1 MKIYKKHIIN
11 NFLKLLLIT
20 SSIFLIL
27 VLLLNLFEELNF
39 FKDTNESLYYP
50 LLLNILNAP
59 SILIN
64 IFPFIFLISTQFL
77 LINLI
82 EKNELIILKNFGID
96 NLRLIGIISLVSFF
110 ASLFI
115 IIIFYN
121 FSAKLKH
128 FYLEIKNDF
137 ANDNKY
143 LAVITENGIW
153 IKDEIDNNKIII
165 NADLIEGNIL
175 KEVVITQFNN
185 NFLPQKYIYGKSVN
199 IKKNNWVIEKAVII
213 ENNIRTI
220 NNNFLFK
227 SNFNS
232 EKINSLFS
240 NLTSLTMWELFKL
253 REEYASVGY
262 SVKEINLHLQKIYS
276 FPIYLTILTI
286 FASVIML
293 NVLSFNKPKFFY
305 LLMGIFIS
313 VLIFYINHFS
323 TLLGQNNKLPVILSV
338 WLPHVIVSIL
348 TGIGMVRINEK

>member
-1 MKIYKKHIIN
+1 MKVYIKYIIK
-11 NFLKLLLIT
+11 NFVKLLLIV
-20 SSIFLIL
+20 SSIFFML
-27 VLLLNLFEELNF
+27 VLLLNLLEELNF
-39 FKDTNESLYYP
+39 FKNIDQGLYYP

-82 EKNELIILKNFGID
+82 DKNELIILKNFGID
-96 NLRLIGIISLVSFF
+96 NLRLIGIISLISFI

-115 IIIFYN
+115 IIFFYN

-137 ANDNKY
+137 ASDNKY
-143 LAVITENGIW
+143 LAVITDNGIW
-153 IKDEIDNNKIII
+153 IKDEIKDNKIII
-165 NADLIEGNIL
+165 NANLIEGNIL
-175 KEVVITQFNN
+175 KEVVITQFDNS
-185 NFLPQKYIYGKSVN
+185 FSPKKYIYGEIAN
-199 IKKNNWVIEKAVII
+199 IEKNDWVINRAIII
-213 ENNIRTI
+213 EKNIRTI
-220 NNNFLFK
+220 KDNFIFQ

-232 EKINSLFS
+232 EKINNLFS
-240 NLTSLTMWELFKL
+240 NLTSLTIWELFNLKN
-253 REEYASVGY
+253 EYDSVGY

-276 FPIYLTILTI
+276 FPVYLTILTI
-286 FASVIML
+286 FASVLML
-293 NVLSFNKPKFFY
+293 NVPINKPKFFY
-305 LLMGIFIS
+305 LVMGIFAS

-323 TLLGQNNKLPVILSV
+323 SLLGENDKLPITLSV

>member
-11 NFLKLLLIT
+11 NFLKLLLVI
-20 SSIFLIL
+20 SSIFFIL

-39 FKDTNESLYYP
+39 FKDTNQSLYYP

-59 SILIN
+59 SILVN

-96 NLRLIGIISLVSFF
+96 NFRLIGIISFVSFI

-115 IIIFYN
+115 IIFFYN

-128 FYLEIKNDF
+128 FYLDIKNDF
-137 ANDNKY
+137 ASDNKY

-153 IKDEIDNNKIII
+153 IKDEIENNKIII
-165 NADLIEGNIL
+165 NANLIEGNIL
-175 KEVVITQFNN
+175 KEVVITQFDN
-185 NFLPQKYIYGKSVN
+185 NFLPQKYIYGEIVDVE
-199 IKKNNWVIEKAVII
+199 KNNWIIEKAVII
-213 ENNIRTI
+213 ENNVRTI
-220 NNNFLFK
+220 KNNFLFE
-227 SNFNS
+227 SNFTS
-232 EKINSLFS
+232 EKINTLFS
-240 NLTSLTMWELFKL
+240 NLTSLTIWELYNLK
-253 REEYASVGY
+253 EEYISVGY

-276 FPIYLTILTI
+276 FPIYLTILTV
-286 FASVIML
+286 FASVLML
-293 NVLSFNKPKFFY
+293 NAPFNKPKFFY
-305 LLMGIFIS
+305 LLMGIFAS

-323 TLLGQNNKLPVILSV
+323 SLLGENNKLPITLSV

>member
-1 MKIYKKHIIN
+1 MKIYKKYIVN
-11 NFLKLLLIT
+11 SFVRLLIIVST
-20 SSIFLIL
+20 IFFLL
-27 VLLLNLFEELNF
+27 ALLLNLFEEINF

-50 LLLNILNAP
+50 LILNFLNAP

-64 IFPFIFLISTQFL
+64 IFPFIFLISAQFL

-82 EKNELIILKNFGID
+82 ERNELIILKNFGID
-96 NLRLIGIISLVSFF
+96 NLKLIGIISLISFV
-110 ASLFI
+110 ASLI
-115 IIIFYN
+115 IIIFFYS

-128 FYLEIKNDF
+128 LYLEIKNEF
-137 ANDNKY
+137 ATDNKY
-143 LAVITENGIW
+143 LAVITDNGIW
-153 IKDEIDNNKIII
+153 IKDEIEDIKVII

-175 KEVVITQFNN
+175 KDVIITQLDDNFN
-185 NFLPQKYIYGKSVN
+185 PKKYIYGEVVN
-199 IKKNNWVIEKAVII
+199 IKDNDWVIKKATII
-213 ENNIRTI
+213 EDNIRTI
-220 NNNFLFK
+220 KDNFLFK

-240 NLTSLTMWELFKL
+240 NLTSLTIWELLSLKDD
-253 REEYASVGY
+253 YISVGY

-293 NVLSFNKPKFFY
+293 NVPLNKPKFFY
-305 LLMGIFIS
+305 LLMGIFAS

-323 TLLGQNNKLPVILSV
+323 SLLGENNKLPITISV

-348 TGIGMVRINEK
+348 AGIGMVRINEK

>member
-1 MKIYKKHIIN
+1 MKIYKKYIVN
-11 NFLKLLLIT
+11 SFVRLLIIVST
-20 SSIFLIL
+20 IFFLL
-27 VLLLNLFEELNF
+27 ALLLNLFEEINF

-50 LLLNILNAP
+50 LILNFLNAP

-64 IFPFIFLISTQFL
+64 IFPFIFLISAQFL

-82 EKNELIILKNFGID
+82 ERNELIILKNFGID
-96 NLRLIGIISLVSFF
+96 NLKLIGIISLISFV
-110 ASLFI
+110 ASLI
-115 IIIFYN
+115 IIIFFYS

-128 FYLEIKNDF
+128 LYLEIKNEF
-137 ANDNKY
+137 ATDNKY
-143 LAVITENGIW
+143 LAVITDNGIW
-153 IKDEIDNNKIII
+153 IKDEIEDIKVII

-175 KEVVITQFNN
+175 KDVIITQLDDNFN
-185 NFLPQKYIYGKSVN
+185 PKKYIYGEVVN
-199 IKKNNWVIEKAVII
+199 IKDNDWVIKKATII
-213 ENNIRTI
+213 EDNIRTI
-220 NNNFLFK
+220 KDNFLFK

-240 NLTSLTMWELFKL
+240 NLTSLTIWELLSLKDD
-253 REEYASVGY
+253 YISVGY

-293 NVLSFNKPKFFY
+293 NVPLNKPKFFY
-305 LLMGIFIS
+305 LLMGIFAS

-323 TLLGQNNKLPVILSV
+323 SLLGENNKLPIKLSV

>member
-1 MKIYKKHIIN
+1 MKVYIKYIVN
-11 NFLKLLLIT
+11 NFVKLLFIV
-20 SSIFLIL
+20 SSIFF
-27 VLLLNLFEELNF
+27 LLAMVLNLLEELNF
-39 FKDTNESLYYP
+39 FKNSNESLYYP

-59 SILIN
+59 SILVD

-96 NLRLIGIISLVSFF
+96 NLKLVGIISLVSFV

-115 IIIFYN
+115 IIFFYN

-137 ANDNKY
+137 ASDNKY

-153 IKDEIDNNKIII
+153 IKDEIDGNKIII
-165 NADLIEGNIL
+165 NANLIEGNIL
-175 KEVVITQFNN
+175 KEVVITQFDN
-185 NFLPQKYIYGKSVN
+185 NFSPRKYIYGEIVD
-199 IKKNNWVIEKAVII
+199 IKKNDWVIERATII

-220 NNNFLFK
+220 KDNFKFK

-232 EKINSLFS
+232 KKINTLFS
-240 NLTSLTMWELFKL
+240 NLTSLTIWELFNLKN
-253 REEYASVGY
+253 EYNLVGY

-276 FPIYLTILTI
+276 FPVYLTILTI
-286 FASVIML
+286 FASMLML
-293 NVLSFNKPKFFY
+293 NVPNNKPKLFY
-305 LLMGIFIS
+305 LIMGIFVS

-323 TLLGQNNKLPVILSV
+323 SLLGENNKLPVTLSV